1 MLRCEWDY
9 SYKLFQWLLPSRFLL
24 IALILFFTA
33 VIPIMDW
40 TLCLMWYLLLAAIA
54 LTFLMALPEG
64 EIARRFRKA
73 IWALPILMFES
84 IFSHILR
91 FKKRENKQ

>member
-1 MLRCEWDY
+1 MYRNDFASNRTL
-9 SYKLFQWLLPSRFLL
+9 SLAQKLPE
-24 IALILFFTA
+24 
-33 VIPIMDW
+33 VITIMDW
-40 TLCLMWYLLLAAIA
+40 TLCLKWYLLLAAIA

>member
-1 MLRCEWDY
+1 MAAA
-9 SYKLFQWLLPSRFLL
+9 FPLPIDSPHH
-24 IALILFFTA
+24 FFTA
-33 VIPIMDW
+33 VITVTDW
-40 TLCLMWYLLLAAIA
+40 ALSPKWYLLLAAII
-54 LTFLMALPEG
+54 LTFIMALPEG

-91 FKKRENKQ
+91 FKKKEKIIEEAYENSH